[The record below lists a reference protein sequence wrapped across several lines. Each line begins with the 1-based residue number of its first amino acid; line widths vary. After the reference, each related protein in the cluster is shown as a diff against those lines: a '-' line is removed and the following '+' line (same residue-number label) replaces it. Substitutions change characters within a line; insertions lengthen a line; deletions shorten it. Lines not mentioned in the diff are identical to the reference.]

1 MTDKRSFAVIGLGTF
16 GAAVAR
22 TLRGYGDHVLGIDAD
37 ERLVARD
44 GDRLSRAIIA
54 DARELRA
61 MEEAGL
67 GSYDV
72 VVVAMATDIEANLMA
87 VMNAQTLGVPTVW
100 AKAASDTHAAIL
112 ERVGVQRILRP
123 ESSFAELMA
132 QALHNPR
139 VRGSVRLTGDLHV
152 AQIEAPDGLCG
163 KALGRLRLGPRYDL
177 RCVGIVRGA
186 VVLPAEEAEEV
197 CEGDGLLL
205 VGTRPAM
212 RAFSDRA

>member
-1 MTDKRSFAVIGLGTF
+1 MPDKRSFAVIGLGTF

-22 TLRGYGDHVLGIDAD
+22 TLRGFGDHVLGIDTD
-37 ERLVARD
+37 EGRLARE
-44 GDRLSRAIIA
+44 GDRLSRAVIA

-72 VVVAMATDIEANLMA
+72 AVVAMATDIEANLMS
-87 VMNAQTLGVPTVW
+87 VMNAQSLGVPEVW
-100 AKAASDTHAAIL
+100 AKAESDTHAAIL
-112 ERVGVQRILRP
+112 ERVGVTRVLSP
-123 ESSFAELMA
+123 EVSFGELIA

-139 VRGSVRLTGDLHV
+139 LRGSVRLTGDLHF
-152 AQIEAPDGLCG
+152 AQVEVPGGMCG
-163 KALGRLRLGPRYDL
+163 KPLERLRMGERFDL

-186 VVLPAEEAEEV
+186 VVLPPDPEAEV
-197 CEGDGLLL
+197 CEGDGLMV

-212 RAFSDRA
+212 RAFSERA

>member
-1 MTDKRSFAVIGLGTF
+1 MADKRSFAVIGLGTF

-22 TLRGYGDHVLGIDAD
+22 TLSGFGDHVLGIDRD
-37 ERLVARD
+37 ETRLARE
-44 GDRLSRAIIA
+44 GDRLTRAVIA
-54 DARELRA
+54 DAREARA

-72 VVVAMATDIEANLMA
+72 AVVAMATDIEANLMA
-87 VMNAQTLGVPTVW
+87 VMNAQNLGVPEVW
-100 AKAASDTHAAIL
+100 AKADSDTHAAIL
-112 ERVGVQRILRP
+112 ERVGVARVLQP
-123 ESSFAELMA
+123 EVTFGELIA

-139 VRGSVRLTGDLHV
+139 LRGSTRLTGDLHV
-152 AQIEAPDGLCG
+152 AQIEAPKRLCG
-163 KALGRLRLGPRYDL
+163 KTLGALKLGPRYDL

-186 VVLPAEEAEEV
+186 VFLDADPGADV
-197 CEGDGLLL
+197 CEGDGLVV